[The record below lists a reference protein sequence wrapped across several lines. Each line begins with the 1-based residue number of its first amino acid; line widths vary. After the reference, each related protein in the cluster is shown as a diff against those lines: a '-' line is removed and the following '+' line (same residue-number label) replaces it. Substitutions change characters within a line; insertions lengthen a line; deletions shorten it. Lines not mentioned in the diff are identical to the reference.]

1 MSLARNTMW
10 NLVGTALPFLVGVV
24 TIPYLFSTLGVEAFG
39 VLTLIWVLIGYF
51 GLFDFGLGRALT
63 QQIAASLGANRCENI
78 PDLARS
84 GLVFTLWTG
93 LAGGVVLLLVA
104 EPLVESWLQVSA
116 GLSDDMIRSL
126 MIAAFG
132 IPLATLTTGLRG
144 ILEAYEDFRAISLI
158 RFLLGTANFVLPAM
172 SAMWFGPS
180 LTPIVI
186 ALMVARLVV
195 CVAHLWLV
203 HRRLPIGWW
212 RSAPLVR
219 QGQTR
224 GLISFGA
231 WMTVSNLTSPIM
243 VTADRFAIAAVLGAG
258 AVAYY
263 TVPVEMMLRILILPG
278 ALTGALFPRLAATLV
293 IDRLGAQGVYW
304 RCLKLVAMVVGPIC
318 MLTAVGG
325 YWGLA
330 WWLNPEFA
338 AESWPIVSVMSL
350 GILLN
355 ALAFVPFACLQAA
368 GQVRITAVLHII
380 ECVIYVPLLFIGLY
394 LFGVLGAAMV
404 WTLRAGLDLGLLLI
418 FSQRRVFYNQFSQ
431 VNGAYPV
438 ESGRAPG
445 FGFGSLP

>member
-203 HRRLPIGWW
+203 HRRLP
-212 RSAPLVR
+212 
-219 QGQTR
+219 
-224 GLISFGA
+224 
-231 WMTVSNLTSPIM
+231 
-243 VTADRFAIAAVLGAG
+243 
-258 AVAYY
+258 
-263 TVPVEMMLRILILPG
+263 
-278 ALTGALFPRLAATLV
+278 
-293 IDRLGAQGVYW
+293 
-304 RCLKLVAMVVGPIC
+304 
-318 MLTAVGG
+318 
-325 YWGLA
+325 
-330 WWLNPEFA
+330 
-338 AESWPIVSVMSL
+338 
-350 GILLN
+350 
-355 ALAFVPFACLQAA
+355 
-368 GQVRITAVLHII
+368 
-380 ECVIYVPLLFIGLY
+380 
-394 LFGVLGAAMV
+394 
-404 WTLRAGLDLGLLLI
+404 
-418 FSQRRVFYNQFSQ
+418 
-431 VNGAYPV
+431 
-438 ESGRAPG
+438 
-445 FGFGSLP
+445 